1 MVDRDLV
8 AFEGPPLVNGEGR
21 VDPLRII
28 GADGR
33 EREISYDMEKDV
45 KESEGGEMPTEVV
58 GRASEE
64 ENRSG
69 LGLWMNGDF
78 VNLCRCLGMP
88 MEGFEGEILLLLRRM
103 EE

>member
-1 MVDRDLV
+1 MADWDLV

-33 EREISYDMEKDV
+33 EREISYDMEKDF

-58 GRASEE
+58 GRALEE